1 MTTLADRHPLIKT
14 PLPDAVTR
22 EDGGGGL
29 PRLRVEGTTGS
40 AEIYLQ
46 GAHVTHWQPTGSE
59 PVLWMS
65 AASTFAPATP
75 IRGGVP
81 ICFPWFGKHPVGPQH
96 GWARTSDWTL
106 LSATDDGT
114 DVRLTFGLSDSAE
127 TRASAWPH
135 RFDARFEVVVGAR
148 LQLSLAVTNR
158 EDSEITF
165 EESLHTY
172 FAVSDVRDVA
182 ISGLGGLTY
191 CDLEETGF
199 QSTDPLRLT
208 GPMTRTLS
216 GASGETVMTD
226 ATRQVR
232 ISRANAVDTVVWNPW
247 SAQAASMP
255 DFGDDEWTQM
265 ICVETANVGSS
276 WVQLPAGETHT
287 LVTTYGV
294 EPLRQE
300 PLS

>member
-1 MTTLADRHPLIKT
+1 MTTLADTHPLIDT
-14 PLPDAVTR
+14 ALPDSVNLETG
-22 EDGGGGL
+22 ESGL
-29 PRLRVEGTTGS
+29 PRLVVDGPTGS

-46 GAHVTHWQPTGSE
+46 GAHVTRWQPTGAK

-65 AASTFAPATP
+65 AASNFAEATP

-81 ICFPWFGKHPVGPQH
+81 ICFPWFGAHPAGPQH
-96 GWARTSDWTL
+96 GWARITDWTL
-106 LSATDDGT
+106 ESATDDGT
-114 DVRLTFGLSDSAE
+114 DVRLVFRLTDSAD

-135 RFDARFEVVVGAR
+135 RFEAHYEVVVGAR
-148 LQLSLAVTNR
+148 LRLSLSVTNL

-172 FAVSDVRDVA
+172 FAVSDVRDAAV
-182 ISGLGGLTY
+182 SGLGGLTY
-191 CDLEETGF
+191 CDLTETGF
-199 QSTDPLRLT
+199 QSTEPLRLT
-208 GPMTRTLS
+208 GPMTRTIS

-232 ISRANAVDTVVWNPW
+232 ISRSNAVDTVVWNPW
-247 SAQAASMP
+247 SEQAASMP
-255 DFGDDEWTQM
+255 DFGDDEWTDM

-287 LVTTYGV
+287 LVTTYEV
-294 EPLRQE
+294 NSLR
-300 PLS
+300 